1 VRLLEPLCLLK
12 RARPLLRSFSGS
24 NPRLFVS
31 KRRIP
36 ISETQIVTVI
46 AVAHSKGDRSL
57 RSWGGV
63 QVSCKFTAR
72 TSHKSYVIP
81 FTPAQFGDASGV
93 FSHLPSPIAHDVFDV
108 GCFHVIY
115 LHKSFPTEQ
124 FLLHYVEQSNSA
136 TSTVNYK
143 RLVTE
148 TSL

>member
-1 VRLLEPLCLLK
+1 MRLLEPLCLLK

-31 KRRIP
+31 KRRIQ
-36 ISETQIVTVI
+36 ISETQLVTVI
-46 AVAHSKGDRSL
+46 AVAHSKGGCSL

-108 GCFHVIY
+108 GCFHVINHSQQNNSCCTT
-115 LHKSFPTEQ
+115 L
-124 FLLHYVEQSNSA
+124 SNRIQLPALWITKGLS
-136 TSTVNYK
+136 
-143 RLVTE
+143 E